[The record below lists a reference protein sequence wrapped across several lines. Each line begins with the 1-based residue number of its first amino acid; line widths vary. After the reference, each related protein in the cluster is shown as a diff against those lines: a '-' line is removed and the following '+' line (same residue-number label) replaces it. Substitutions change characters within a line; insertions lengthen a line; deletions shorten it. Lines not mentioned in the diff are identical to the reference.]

1 MKVENIYAKLPV
13 LFQNFACT
21 YYGWREKRV
30 RMGAEFKQ
38 FYSYLLS
45 TENASRTE
53 IEFYQNEKMSK
64 LIERAYRTVPYYK
77 NLMGDAG
84 LKPSDINT
92 KNSLASLPAL
102 RKSDVIAHS
111 TSLLSSDSAVNSLR
125 ESKTSGT
132 TGTALNFYTTD
143 EAIAFQWAVWW
154 RHRSRFG
161 FIPGEWHV
169 NFTVRPVV
177 PTNQSNPPFWRI
189 DLARKQVIV
198 SAAHLTSSKV
208 PHIVKYLNRKKIKYF
223 TGSPS
228 QIAQFCSVIEE
239 DGLRLTSKPE
249 VVFTGAENIQELQRK
264 VIESVTGA
272 VITDQY
278 GFSEGAANASRCEYG
293 NYHEDWEF
301 GYLECGDGIKNSDG
315 TVTGKIL
322 ATGFSNMI
330 FPFIRYEVG
339 DTATWAPDDY
349 KCPCGRESK
358 VIFEICGRN
367 DDYIITPEGN
377 KVMRFGFLF
386 KETTGIYEAQVVQ
399 REVGSIV
406 IRYVPSES
414 FKEKDLEHVRSLAKE
429 WVSPKLQVTFEKMET
444 IPRSASGKFRPVISE
459 LD

>member
-1 MKVENIYAKLPV
+1 MGEK
-13 LFQNFACT
+13 FQGF
-21 YYGWREKRV
+21 YRV
-30 RMGAEFKQ
+30 
-38 FYSYLLS
+38 LLS
-45 TENASRTE
+45 KEKTKRSVINA
-53 IEFYQNEKMSK
+53 YQNEKIK
-64 LIERAYRTVPYYK
+64 ELIDHAYKNTSYYK
-77 NLMGDAG
+77 TLMDTVA
-84 LKPSDINT
+84 LNPTDV
-92 KNSLASLPAL
+92 NSIKSLSKMPVL
-102 RKSDVIAHS
+102 RKTDVIKYS
-111 TSLLSSDSAVNSLR
+111 EELLSSNIDNSLLR
-125 ESKTSGT
+125 TSMTSGT
-132 TGTALNFYTTD
+132 TGTALKFYTTD
-143 EAIAFQWAVWW
+143 ESIAFQWAVWW

-161 FIPGEWHV
+161 FVPGEWHV

-177 PTNQSNPPFWRI
+177 PTNQSKPPFWRI

-322 ATGFSNMI
+322 ATGFSNMV